1 MEKKKKEAPFY
12 TQYTQERKHEG
23 LLVSLE
29 GRGREET
36 LIYVLL
42 NFEAVCSSSY
52 LEFITL
58 LSYSCGIILYDLK
71 IRFTQIKKSSF
82 TLPFTFCGPGNL
94 VDILKEYQ
102 PYRQA

>member
-1 MEKKKKEAPFY
+1 MEKKEAPFY

-23 LLVSLE
+23 LVSLE
-29 GRGREET
+29 GGRGREET

-71 IRFTQIKKSSF
+71 IRFTQIKKVVLLYFSLF
-82 TLPFTFCGPGNL
+82 
-94 VDILKEYQ
+94 VDQEILSIF
-102 PYRQA
+102 

>member
-23 LLVSLE
+23 LVSLE
-29 GRGREET
+29 GGRGREET

-71 IRFTQIKKSSF
+71 IRFTQIKKKVVLLFLSLF
-82 TLPFTFCGPGNL
+82 
-94 VDILKEYQ
+94 VHQEILSIF
-102 PYRQA
+102 